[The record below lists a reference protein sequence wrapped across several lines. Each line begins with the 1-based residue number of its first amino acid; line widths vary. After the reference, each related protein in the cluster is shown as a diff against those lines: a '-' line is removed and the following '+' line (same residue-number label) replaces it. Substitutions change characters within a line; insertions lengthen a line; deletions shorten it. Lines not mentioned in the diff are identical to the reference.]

1 ELAVLPRLGDEL
13 VDAAGVDGAEQA
25 LDVGVGSEQDADDV
39 GSLLRDAAEQL
50 GAGHLR
56 HPLIGDHH
64 AHLLL
69 GQASERLGAR
79 ARRQDGKL
87 AVEEL
92 GDQGENLRLIVDD
105 EKRRAGGFSLAHLV
119 STAAGGGSSGRRMVN
134 VAPAPGALVTWR
146 SPPRRGGPRG
156 AGGGARAGPRPAVV
170 GEKGP
175 DEGPLVA
182 GLRW

>member
-1 ELAVLPRLGDEL
+1 
-13 VDAAGVDGAEQA
+13 GAEQA
-25 LDVGVGSEQDADDV
+25 LCVGVGGEQDADDL

-119 STAAGGGSSGRRMVN
+119 STAAGGGSSGRRVVN
-134 VAPAPGALVTWR
+134 VAPAAGALVTWGA
-146 SPPRRGGPRG
+146 PPWRGTRREG
-156 AGGGARAGPRPAVV
+156 AAGA
-170 GEKGP
+170 
-175 DEGPLVA
+175 
-182 GLRW
+182 